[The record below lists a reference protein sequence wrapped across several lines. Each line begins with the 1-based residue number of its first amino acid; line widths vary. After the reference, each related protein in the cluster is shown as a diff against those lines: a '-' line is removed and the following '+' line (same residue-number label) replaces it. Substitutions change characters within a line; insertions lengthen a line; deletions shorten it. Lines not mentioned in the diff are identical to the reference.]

1 MSKYDDLKDKLAER
15 FINCLNENQEC
26 WSKEWKQ
33 GTPPCNA
40 LTNASYHGFNRLILT
55 MASQQ
60 EKWQGYRFATFN
72 QIKEK
77 GWHLKKGS
85 KGVQISSPAMYKYYP
100 DIENVTKWRY
110 VSTNV
115 KRDMIEKG
123 EAKDN
128 NFKFGYIPVWTVFT
142 EDMIEGIDKELDVD
156 QHIYSNDDKFNIL
169 KGYMDELGV
178 DLYQSKINSECY
190 FDGNENRI
198 VLPPDN
204 HFYSKEAMLATLAH
218 EIAHSTGVPLG
229 RDMSGRFGDEQY
241 AKEELRAE
249 IASAFIC
256 AELGIDSSLNINNNV
271 AYIQSWSKNIKDD
284 SKFLVDA
291 TNDAGKICDFV
302 MQKSQEYYKKLEAK
316 IEQPEHT
323 VNKNKD
329 EHSL

>member
-1 MSKYDDLKDKLAER
+1 MSKYDDLKTKLADR

-40 LTNASYHGFNRLILT
+40 LNNVPYHGFNRFILT

-60 EKWQGYRFATFN
+60 EKWEGCRFATFN

-100 DIENVTKWRY
+100 DVVLGTKWSY
-110 VSTNV
+110 VSQNV
-115 KRDMIEKG
+115 KRDLIEKG
-123 EAKDN
+123 EAKEA

-142 EDMIEGIDKELDVD
+142 EDMIEGIDKEQN
-156 QHIYSNDDKFNIL
+156 QHVYSNDEKFHVL
-169 KGYMDELGV
+169 KGYMDELGI
-178 DLYQSKINSECY
+178 DFYQSKINSECY
-190 FDGNENRI
+190 FNRNENKI

-218 EIAHSTGVPLG
+218 EIAHSTGIPLG
-229 RDMSGRFGDEQY
+229 RDLGGQFGDERY

-256 AELGIDSSLNINNNV
+256 AELGIDSSLNVNNNV
-271 AYIQSWSKNIKDD
+271 AYIQSWSKAIKDD

-302 MQKSQEYYKKLEAK
+302 IKKSQEHYQRLENK
-316 IEQPEHT
+316 IEPEHT
-323 VNKNKD
+323 VNKSKD
-329 EHSL
+329 ERSL